1 MKSNFVK
8 TQNDND
14 VDNEIENRTKNKT
27 QHISN

>member
-14 VDNEIENRTKNKT
+14 VDNEIENRTKKKT